1 MADKALGMSLGSEG
15 LKLIQDFET
24 FESKLYDT
32 DGGGHCTIGWGH
44 LVHKGKCDGK
54 ENEKVFLGG
63 IKQADADSLLKK
75 DTKVAEDA
83 VNKKVGDLGATLTQ
97 NQFDA
102 MVSFTYNVG
111 TGNLANVLT
120 ACAGSD
126 GKLDVSKIPD
136 KMKLY
141 EKSAGKILVG
151 LTRRRQR
158 EADLFNKK

>member
-1 MADKALGMSLGSEG
+1 MADKSLNMSLGTEG

-24 FESKLYDT
+24 FQSKLYST

-54 ENEKVFLGG
+54 ENEKAFLEG
-63 IKQADADSLLKK
+63 ISQEDADSYLKK

-83 VNKKVGDLGATLTQ
+83 VNQKIGALGETLTQ

-102 MVSFTYNVG
+102 LVSFTYNVG
-111 TGNLANVLT
+111 TGNLANVIT
-120 ACAGSD
+120 ACTGSD
-126 GKLDVSKIPD
+126 GKLKLSEIPG

-141 EKSAGKILVG
+141 EKSSGKILAG
-151 LTRRRQR
+151 LTRRRQQ
-158 EADLFNKK
+158 EVDLFNK